1 VPRVDDASIDE
12 VRRTADL
19 LELVRGQVQLTRRGG
34 RFWGRCPFHD
44 ERTPSFCLIP
54 PENRT
59 YYCYGC
65 GATGDAFTWMQQREG
80 AGSFME
86 SVEQLA
92 DRFGVE
98 LRFEQSSP
106 QEEARRRENARIGE
120 LMERA
125 CAFYAAMLWKADEAA
140 PAREYLLGRG
150 FPEAL
155 LRTFRVGWAP
165 RAGTALSGRAIQEGF
180 SREQLSQS
188 GLARPRG
195 GTAQDFFVGRITF
208 PISDARGR
216 VQGFGARTMD
226 PNERAK
232 YVNSPESDRFRKR
245 ELLFGLDLARQP
257 AAKAGFAVVAEG
269 YTDVMGLHM
278 AGVEGA
284 VACMGT
290 ALTTAQLRLLA
301 RVAPEVRLCFDA
313 DRAGEDAARRTIEA
327 ARDVP
332 VRLAVVALPP
342 GSDPGDLAADTGG
355 RAVLATAVAE
365 ADPLLPWLVDRRIA
379 RTGDAPA
386 DQDRALA
393 DLGSLLEAFP
403 ESADKDEAIR
413 RVTALGVSAV
423 LFDRFMRRAQAGGTP
438 RARTTSRTD
447 EGGTPPPEKPS
458 LDDVRERRLLALV
471 LAMPTAGRPIL
482 EGLREEHLGS
492 PAHRTARALILEG
505 REGWPD
511 DMQALEAAL
520 RSDAADGGNEEEL
533 KDAYLR
539 VEKRALERRMASVRA
554 AGDDA
559 EYLRVLA
566 MVKRVEIALKASG

>member
-12 VRRTADL
+12 VRRSADL

-34 RFWGRCPFHD
+34 RWWGRCPFHD

-65 GATGDAFTWMQQREG
+65 GATGDAFTWMQEREG

-86 SVEQLA
+86 AVEGLA

-98 LRFEQSSP
+98 LRYQSSSP
-106 QEEARRRENARIGE
+106 QEEARRRENERIRE

-125 CAFYAAMLWKADEAA
+125 CAFYAAMLWKAEEAA

-150 FPEAL
+150 FPEDL

-165 RAGTALSGRAIQEGF
+165 RGGAALSGRAIQEGF

-188 GLARPRG
+188 GLARLRG
-195 GTAQDFFVGRITF
+195 GTAQDFFQGRITF
-208 PISDARGR
+208 PISDGRGR
-216 VQGFGARTMD
+216 VQGFGARTLD

-232 YVNSPESDRFRKR
+232 YVNSPEGERFRKR

-257 AAKAGFAVVAEG
+257 AAKAGFAVVSEG
-269 YTDVMGLHM
+269 YTDVLGLHM
-278 AGVEGA
+278 AGIPGA

-313 DRAGEDAARRTIEA
+313 DRAGEEAARRTIEA

-332 VRLAVVALPP
+332 VRLAVVGLPP
-342 GSDPGDLAADTGG
+342 GSDPGELAAQASG
-355 RAVLATAVAE
+355 REVLAAAVAS

-379 RTGDAPA
+379 RAGDAPA
-386 DQDRALA
+386 EQDRALS
-393 DLGSLLEAFP
+393 DLGDLLEAFP
-403 ESADKDEAIR
+403 ESPDKDEAIR
-413 RVTALGVSAV
+413 RVTALGISPV
-423 LFDRFMRRAQAGGTP
+423 LFDRFMRRAQGATGR
-438 RARTTSRTD
+438 RARAGAVPDTGAD
-447 EGGTPPPEKPS
+447 EGPT
-458 LDDVRERRLLALV
+458 LDEARERRLLALAI
-471 LAMPTAGRPIL
+471 AMPTAGRPIL
-482 EGLREEHLGS
+482 EGMREDHMAS
-492 PAHRTARALILEG
+492 PAHRQARALVMQG
-505 REGWPD
+505 TEGWPD
-511 DMQALEAAL
+511 DLRALEAAL
-520 RSDAADGGNEEEL
+520 RAEAADGGTEEEL

-539 VEKRALERRMASVRA
+539 VEKRALERKMTA
-554 AGDDA
+554 ARTGGDDA
-559 EYLRVLA
+559 EFLRLQA
-566 MVKRVEIALKASG
+566 MVKRVEAALRAGG